1 MRRRMLMLVLL
12 TGGLM
17 AMGGCRSFDP
27 DALFKTD
34 RYIVVIDQT
43 DSTKELR
50 SKDAIQQFIRALE
63 KRPNLDV
70 VIYSM
75 MPDRTYPTSR
85 SQVSKQN
92 FGIRKDG
99 TYTGG
104 DLQQV
109 INLFDNKEKDKVLI
123 ITDGENN
130 FGNTPTTLP
139 KFSHPKKFYLIGVRD
154 ELWQGYNKLGVRA
167 VTLDGVANLT
177 KQLVFEGRLKD
188 HKGGQINA
196 RTGN

>member
-1 MRRRMLMLVLL
+1 MKRLMITMTLL
-12 TGGLM
+12 TGGLLV
-17 AMGGCRSFDP
+17 MGGCGDMDP
-27 DALFKTD
+27 DSLFKTD

-50 SKDAIQQFIRALE
+50 RQDAIKRFIRILE

-70 VIYSM
+70 VIYGM
-75 MPDRTYPTSR
+75 MPDRTYPTSTG
-85 SQVSKQN
+85 QVSKRN
-92 FGIRKDG
+92 FGIRRDG

-109 INLFDNKEKDKVLI
+109 INLFDNNEKCKVLI

-139 KFSHPKKFYLIGVRD
+139 RFSHPEEFYLIGVRD
-154 ELWQGYNKLGVRA
+154 ELWQGYNKLGVHA
-167 VTLDGVANLT
+167 VTLNGVEKLT
-177 KQLVFEGRLKD
+177 KQLVLTGRLQD
-188 HKGGQINA
+188 
-196 RTGN
+196 